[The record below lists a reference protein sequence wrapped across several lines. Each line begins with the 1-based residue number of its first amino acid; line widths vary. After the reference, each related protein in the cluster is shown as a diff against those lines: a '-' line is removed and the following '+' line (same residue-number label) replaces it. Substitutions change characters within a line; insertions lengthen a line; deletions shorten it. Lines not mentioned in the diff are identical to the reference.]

1 MSSKGIISSL
11 TVAYNVFDSTPFF
24 VDEGIIANVVI
35 ATKELQSGCPFSRGL
50 NFKF

>member
-11 TVAYNVFDSTPFF
+11 TVAYHVFDSTPFF
-24 VDEGIIANVVI
+24 VDDGIIANVVM
-35 ATKELQSGCPFSRGL
+35 ATKELQSGCPFSLLL